1 MRYDLFR
8 AFQEI
13 AWPFGARIF
22 GFWRGF
28 GEGACPQRPDCFAR
42 SARHY
47 WAPDSQGLGSQTEP
61 KRSQNPKRPLLY
73 SFLPNGYSISDNA
86 LTRNAPISIF
96 AKNSYAKMFHVEH
109 FHSHSVKPT
118 VDSPVNL

>member
-13 AWPFGARIF
+13 AWPCGARIF

-42 SARHY
+42 SARHL
-47 WAPDSQGLGSQTEP
+47 WATDWQGLGSQTEP
-61 KRSQNPKRPLLY
+61 KRSQNPKKTALAERLWYFLNRSNAALPRRLKKRVRPVAPLGAFTLIELLVVIAIIAI
-73 SFLPNGYSISDNA
+73 LA
-86 LTRNAPISIF
+86 
-96 AKNSYAKMFHVEH
+96 
-109 FHSHSVKPT
+109 
-118 VDSPVNL
+118 